1 MRCRWLRRPSAVCKR
16 GVRLLTPRE
25 HESITYLEHA
35 WLINM
40 IPDACSGWTMD
51 WTDVRAHSNP
61 QQHGHHVSYARV
73 RHTHTHTHT
82 HTHQGLSPGRGI
94 TGDRGTPCYVSNHDQ
109 MVWRLLWPPS
119 RDRSV
124 YPSPSSVRL
133 CAPPSA
139 SRCRRFRV
147 PHAFAG
153 GCQLIMTS
161 GPMDVSVLLSGRLS
175 FACTRMWP
183 LQWDVNVY
191 IPNVYI
197 PIACMC
203 PWPVRVC
210 LCLCMRLCM
219 RACARVCVCL
229 SPCLCVH
236 VCVLDNCVENLLTDS
251 WDGGWHNS
259 VIRHCVRLQ
268 SWSFSFFFFPLVV
281 L

>member
-1 MRCRWLRRPSAVCKR
+1 
-16 GVRLLTPRE
+16 
-25 HESITYLEHA
+25 
-35 WLINM
+35 
-40 IPDACSGWTMD
+40 
-51 WTDVRAHSNP
+51 
-61 QQHGHHVSYARV
+61 
-73 RHTHTHTHT
+73 
-82 HTHQGLSPGRGI
+82 
-94 TGDRGTPCYVSNHDQ
+94 
-109 MVWRLLWPPS
+109 
-119 RDRSV
+119 
-124 YPSPSSVRL
+124 
-133 CAPPSA
+133 
-139 SRCRRFRV
+139 
-147 PHAFAG
+147 
-153 GCQLIMTS
+153 
-161 GPMDVSVLLSGRLS
+161 MDVSVLLSGRLS

-210 LCLCMRLCM
+210 LCLCLR
-219 RACARVCVCL
+219 
-229 SPCLCVH
+229 VH